1 MDAVTLDGLLGELA
15 PSLVGRH
22 LSRPRLVGAGA
33 IVLETSGARDSRL
46 WLDAERG
53 TAGIYRL
60 TREESKRLET
70 LGGGEPSGRAR
81 QLLLHLRK
89 HVDGA
94 RVDSIRRIAGE
105 RAIMIETG
113 DGLLVL
119 RLSGAAPALSFVVD
133 GSLLGSVGDGPDA
146 WPPPAPAP
154 EREWDRIEPALV
166 EAKAAEGGLR
176 VRAILEACPGLGPA
190 LARELDGSALSFQAL
205 QRRLASPRPTVL
217 AAAAPEAWH
226 DSDLAASPAVL
237 LPIPAA
243 RPPLVALH
251 PTTWTEAAALFLV
264 ARRRGAAFERRRRQ
278 ALDEVRRRIRK
289 HAQLE
294 THLERDRERFPDEG
308 ELRRDGEALLA
319 SGQALVPG
327 ATEVVLDDPYRPDAT
342 RRIAVDP
349 RLTAPANADR
359 VFAKARRIERARRQ
373 VEERLGETRSELV
386 AERAREQ
393 ALLEV
398 RDLSALPAGDSE
410 GGGGRARDGER
421 GGPRHY
427 LTSRGLSL
435 LVGRGAR
442 ENHELTFSMARPDDF
457 WLHARDVPGAH
468 VVLRDNEGRAAADDL
483 REAAEVAAFFS
494 DARRETAVDV
504 HVARRKHL
512 RPGRGG
518 PGRVQ
523 IGHSETLRVAPRD
536 PEGRLRRR

>member
-1 MDAVTLDGLLGELA
+1 MDAVTLDGVVGELA

-33 IVLETSGARDSRL
+33 VLLETSGARDTRL

-53 TAGIYRL
+53 TAGLYRL
-60 TREESKRLET
+60 RREEAKRLEA
-70 LGGGEPSGRAR
+70 LGSGEAPGRAR

-89 HVDGA
+89 HLDGA
-94 RVDSIRRIAGE
+94 RVVSLRRIAGE
-105 RAIMIETG
+105 RTIVIETG
-113 DGLLVL
+113 DGQLVL
-119 RLSGAAPALSFVVD
+119 RLSAAPALSFVLD
-133 GSLLGSVGDGPDA
+133 GSLLGTLGDGEDA
-146 WPPPAPAP
+146 FPLPSPAP
-154 EREWDRIEPALV
+154 EREWDRIDPALV

-176 VRAILEACPGLGPA
+176 VRAVLEACPGLGPV
-190 LARELDGSALSFQAL
+190 LARELDGSARSFEAL
-205 QRRLASPRPTVL
+205 RARLASPKPTLL
-217 AAAAPEAWH
+217 APGPRESWH
-226 DSDLAASPAVL
+226 DADLAASPAVL

-243 RPPLVALH
+243 RPPLATLH
-251 PTTWTEAAALFLV
+251 PPTWTEASALFLL

-278 ALDEVRRRIRK
+278 ALDDVRRRIRK

-294 THLERDRERFPDEG
+294 THLVRDRERFPDEG

-319 SGQALVPG
+319 SGQEMAAG
-327 ATEVVLDDPYRPDAT
+327 ATEISVDDPYRPGET
-342 RRIAVDP
+342 RRVAVDP
-349 RLTAPANADR
+349 RLSAPANADR
-359 VFAKARRIERARRQ
+359 VFEKARRIERARRQ
-373 VEERLGETRSELV
+373 VEERLVETRSELA

-398 RDLSALPAGDSE
+398 RDIAAFPAGDSE

-427 LTSRGLSL
+427 LTSRGLSI

-457 WLHARDVPGAH
+457 WFHARDVPGAH
-468 VVLRDNEGRAAADDL
+468 VVLRDNEGRAGADDL
-483 REAAEVAAFFS
+483 QEAAATAAFFS
-494 DARRETAVDV
+494 DARGEAAVDV
-504 HVARRKHL
+504 HVTRRKHL

-523 IGHSETLRVAPRD
+523 ISHSDTLRVAPRD